1 MIAAVT
7 ERLSLCIERFPKG
20 VPMAK
25 TKINI
30 QDQFLNNL
38 RREKVDVTVRL
49 MSGEEIG
56 GSLKAFDNFCVVV
69 RAGGNYHLI
78 YKHAIAHIRPFEAL
92 KKFEA
97 IYENF

>member
-1 MIAAVT
+1 
-7 ERLSLCIERFPKG
+7 
-20 VPMAK
+20 MAK

-38 RREKVDVTVRL
+38 RREKVDVTVVL
-49 MSGEEIG
+49 VTGEQLEG
-56 GSLKAFDNFCVVV
+56 TLKAFDNFCVIVKT
-69 RAGGNYHLI
+69 GGNYHLL
-78 YKHAIAHIRPFEAL
+78 YKHAIAHIRPFESL

>member
-1 MIAAVT
+1 
-7 ERLSLCIERFPKG
+7 
-20 VPMAK
+20 MAK
-25 TKINI
+25 AKINI

-49 MSGEEIG
+49 LSGEEIEG
-56 GSLKAFDNFCVVV
+56 ALKAFDNFCVVV
-69 RAGGNYHLI
+69 RSGGNYHLV
-78 YKHAIAHIRPFEAL
+78 YKHAISHIRPFEPL

>member
-1 MIAAVT
+1 MYAADQLLASEDRVEQLQSQLTAAQEQIRQSQEMDAVT
-7 ERLSLCIERFPKG
+7 
-20 VPMAK
+20 
-25 TKINI
+25 
-30 QDQFLNNL
+30 
-38 RREKVDVTVRL
+38 
-49 MSGEEIG
+49 GEEIG

-69 RAGGNYHLI
+69 RTGGNYHLI